1 MKKETGIVLAGSIG
15 FLAVLGIIGVRK
27 FLQRKQRKYDDDYRD
42 YYRHFEKRYKT
53 EDPHGVEFLSVL

>member
-15 FLAVLGIIGVRK
+15 FLAVLGIIGLSK
-27 FLQRKQRKYDDDYRD
+27 FLQRKKRKYAEDYDD
-42 YYRHFEKRYKT
+42 YYRHFEKKYAI